1 MTPVYK
7 KFLGPANRMMIQT
20 LNGYLADGSMGMF
33 PSENNP
39 TTSGVHNITR
49 AMIIDFAKDETLKTQ
64 EVYYIPKLIKVQPT
78 H

>member
-1 MTPVYK
+1 MTPGYK
-7 KFLGPANRMMIQT
+7 KFLGPTNRVSIET
-20 LNGYLADGSMGMF
+20 LNGCLADGSMVMF
-33 PSENNP
+33 PSKNNP

-64 EVYYIPKLIKVQPT
+64 EVYYIPQLKKVQPT